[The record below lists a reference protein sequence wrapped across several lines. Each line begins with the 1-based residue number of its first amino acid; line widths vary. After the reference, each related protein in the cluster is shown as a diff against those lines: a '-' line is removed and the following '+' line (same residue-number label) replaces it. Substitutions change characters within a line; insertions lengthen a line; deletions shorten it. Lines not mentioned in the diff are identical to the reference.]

1 MIGSTYRETPK
12 TIPWRIT
19 SDRGTEP
26 MNIKDWMRNWQDRFA
41 SLGVEV
47 LVADVAQSCVAV
59 DIRDRTVILA
69 PSLKLSVAEKI
80 LQKVY
85 EWWRHQSDRVE
96 GQLWSLLS
104 C

>member
-1 MIGSTYRETPK
+1 MIGATYRETPK
-12 TIPWRIT
+12 TIRWRIT
-19 SDRGTEP
+19 PHSGAMP
-26 MNIKDWMRNWQDRFA
+26 MNIRHWMRNWQDRFA

-59 DIRDRTVILA
+59 DIRERTVILA
-69 PSLKLSVAEKI
+69 PSLKLTAADKI

-85 EWWRHQSDRVE
+85 QWWRYDSDRVE
-96 GQLWSLLS
+96 GQLCSLLS